1 MSNPRPRVKTLFKN
15 LRSANL
21 FCVKKKKSLMRM
33 LREKFKSKFP
43 KRKRMNFLIKI
54 QICFGFFFKCKKN
67 GIFYENTN
75 FL

>member
-1 MSNPRPRVKTLFKN
+1 
-15 LRSANL
+15 
-21 FCVKKKKSLMRM
+21 MRM